1 MTLDLT
7 TGRCLVMG
15 IVNRTPD
22 SFYDGGR
29 TGLQESIDHCLKL
42 VDQGAD
48 VLDIG
53 GVKAGPGPPVAED
66 EEIMR
71 LVPVVEK
78 VAATVAVPL
87 SVETARPSIAR
98 RAIEAGAQIVND
110 VSGLSDPDLA
120 GVCAETGAALVLMHN
135 GGQLRGRPR
144 HPVYFDVVSDVR
156 AEWKRLATVAR
167 SAGVAEDRLIAD
179 PGLDFGKN
187 TFHSLELMRR
197 LDELTAGPYPVLIA
211 PSRKDIVGEA
221 LDRPLEERLEGSLA
235 LVVLSAAGGAA
246 LVRVHDVAESVQAV
260 WMVESVLGT
269 RAPAAPVRG
278 LWE

>member
-29 TGLQESIDHCLKL
+29 TGLQESIDHCLQL

-66 EEIMR
+66 EEVAR
-71 LVPVVEK
+71 LVPVVER
-78 VAATVAVPL
+78 VAATVEVPL
-87 SVETARPSIAR
+87 SVETARPSVAR

-120 GVCAETGAALVLMHN
+120 GACAETGAALVLMHN

-144 HPVYFDVVSDVR
+144 HPVYFDVVSDVL

-167 SAGVAEDRLIAD
+167 AAGVAEDRLIAD

-211 PSRKDIVGEA
+211 PSRKDIVGET
-221 LDRPLEERLEGSLA
+221 LDLSPEERLEGSLA

-246 LVRVHDVAESVQAV
+246 LVRVHDVAESVRV
-260 WMVESVLGT
+260 VRMVESVLGA